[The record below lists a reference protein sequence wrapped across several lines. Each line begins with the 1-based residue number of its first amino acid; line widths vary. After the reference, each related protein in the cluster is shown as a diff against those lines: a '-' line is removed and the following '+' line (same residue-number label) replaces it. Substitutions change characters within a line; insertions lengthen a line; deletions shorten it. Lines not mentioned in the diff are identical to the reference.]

1 MPYHEIRVEGMIL
14 DYRRGP
20 SPELE
25 KLRQVPFF
33 YDLAD
38 GGSHTFVGRDG
49 LVSEAHWKAM
59 PDDKHPPSS
68 SGRGTPQVLTERPLE
83 DCESYELRSGGVI
96 MVPPGTW
103 PK

>member
-1 MPYHEIRVEGMIL
+1 VEGWSWTIGGA
-14 DYRRGP
+14 RRP
-20 SPELE
+20 SSR

-33 YDLAD
+33 YGLAD

-83 DCESYELRSGGVI
+83 DCESYE
-96 MVPPGTW
+96 
-103 PK
+103 